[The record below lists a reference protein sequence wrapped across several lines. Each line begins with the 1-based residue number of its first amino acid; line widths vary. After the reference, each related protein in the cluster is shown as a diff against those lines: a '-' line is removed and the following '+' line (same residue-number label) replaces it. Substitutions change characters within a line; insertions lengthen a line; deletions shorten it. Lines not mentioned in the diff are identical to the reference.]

1 MLLKGFIFVV
11 SFRRRGPSVVL
22 CNRLYTRRIYPLITP
37 VPRIILEQQ
46 SLPSEQN
53 RHPNAHSTIVKHSA
67 RNRNKH
73 TLLNWRRK
81 GRRLC
86 VHQLRAWK
94 HPWSIMSQHI
104 GKLLQFRRGTSNTSR
119 LGRQLLFLLGKRA
132 VRGN

>member
-1 MLLKGFIFVV
+1 MLLKGFIFVA

-46 SLPSEQN
+46 SQPTEQK
-53 RHPNAHSTIVKHSA
+53 RHPNTRPTIVDDSA
-67 RNRNKH
+67 RNRTEH
-73 TLLNWRRK
+73 TLRCRERK
-81 GRRLC
+81 SCRL
-86 VHQLRAWK
+86 HLYELRTRK
-94 HPWSIMSQHI
+94 HLWNNLPQYN

-132 VRGN
+132 VMRN